1 MTRKHASV
9 DIFGAVVV
17 KYRGQGDSRAIF
29 LLGTEYGRL
38 LPVVRHALWRSSGFQ
53 GVALVLVQIHMEWNW
68 DYFFLG
74 LPEIENHTSNS
85 INKYIF
91 IYMYTV
97 HVQLDCACP

>member
-38 LPVVRHALWRSSGFQ
+38 LPVVRHALWRSSGFP
-53 GVALVLVQIHMEWNW
+53 GVALVV
-68 DYFFLG
+68 DLG
-74 LPEIENHTSNS
+74 LDQVRDIE
-85 INKYIF
+85 
-91 IYMYTV
+91 
-97 HVQLDCACP
+97 Q

>member
-38 LPVVRHALWRSSGFQ
+38 LPVVRHALWRSSGFP
-53 GVALVLVQIHMEWNW
+53 GEALVRKNHNFFQQMKLA
-68 DYFFLG
+68 DY
-74 LPEIENHTSNS
+74 ITNIIQRT
-85 INKYIF
+85 
-91 IYMYTV
+91 
-97 HVQLDCACP
+97 

>member
-53 GVALVLVQIHMEWNW
+53 GVALVPTLDTSFHSQREFKILSDRNALTRIQIAYLTIPKNNCVL
-68 DYFFLG
+68 F
-74 LPEIENHTSNS
+74 
-85 INKYIF
+85 
-91 IYMYTV
+91 
-97 HVQLDCACP
+97 C